1 MQVQINDNQVDV
13 DITAVK
19 SVPDLVEFVKSII
32 DPETIIT
39 ELKINNFSLTENDW
53 HMPLVAML
61 NRKISFV
68 TGPLNEY
75 VKDRISNAPSLVD
88 EITVEFSTASNAF
101 HSGAS
106 QEGNIH
112 FVNAVK
118 DLNEFLKWY
127 SSLLDLK
134 PEMRNEQTKFLED
147 MNDLFKICETLH
159 QQQVYQSWW
168 NAGETINN
176 QLKPKLAQIKT
187 TCENAFSSLD

>member
-1 MQVQINDNQVDV
+1 M
-13 DITAVK
+13 
-19 SVPDLVEFVKSII
+19 PDLVEFVKSII